1 MPNSDNTF
9 GTHNKQTKIISQIDD
24 GSTILTVFADVAAAK
39 AFFFTDEALAVMD
52 ECCTILEW
60 ALVNDGNGEATAL
73 KRTFAFGTKGDPN
86 IASEDECMEE
96 YEGGLWDNLCKL
108 VSPESGTF
116 TDPVCVSNY
125 DNETKNNLLD
135 FFNLQEQR
143 SRKRLDD

>member
-86 IASEDECMEE
+86 IASEDDWAGQYLSRMEQLRNRND
-96 YEGGLWDNLCKL
+96 GSWC
-108 VSPESGTF
+108 
-116 TDPVCVSNY
+116 PV
-125 DNETKNNLLD
+125 
-135 FFNLQEQR
+135 
-143 SRKRLDD
+143 RLDDLDKWIGVKSVDSDDHIV